1 MQNISV
7 IIITKNEE
15 ENIKDC
21 LDSLRWVNE
30 IILVDSESND
40 RTVEIAKD
48 YTDKIYIKKWEGFS
62 VQKGYALD
70 LTTNEWVLNID
81 ADERVSDSLREE
93 IVNLDYESDGYFIP
107 RENYFLNRK
116 ITTCGWEKDFQ
127 LRLFNKSKA
136 KVTEKLIH
144 EGFIVDG
151 KTDYLKKPIIHYTFA
166 SIEKSFSKINSYTTL
181 QALEVYK
188 EKKKVKGITIVL
200 HGLSAFLRYYFSLK
214 GYKDGIYGLMISL
227 FNSIT
232 TIMTYMKIWEYQN
245 NKKDFMS

>member
-1 MQNISV
+1 MEKISV

-15 ENIKDC
+15 ENIEDC
-21 LDSLRWVNE
+21 LKTVEWADE
-30 IILVDSESND
+30 IIVVDSKSKD
-40 RTVEIAKD
+40 KTVGIAKKF
-48 YTDKIYIKKWEGFS
+48 TDKIFIKEWEGFAE
-62 VQKGYALD
+62 QKRYALS
-70 LTTNEWVLNID
+70 LASNEIVLNLD
-81 ADERVSDSLREE
+81 ADERVSVKLKDEILSL
-93 IVNLDYESDGYFIP
+93 NFNSNGYFVP
-107 RENYFLNRK
+107 RENYFLNKK

-127 LRLFNKSKA
+127 LRLFKKSKA

-151 KTDYLKKPIIHYTFA
+151 NTVYLKNPLIHYTFT
-166 SIEKSFSKINSYTTL
+166 SIERSFSKINNYSSL

-188 EKKKVKGITIVL
+188 NKKKVTGSTIIS

-232 TIMTYMKIWEYQN
+232 TLLTYMKIWEYQN
-245 NKKDFMS
+245 FKKN